1 MYDTVI
7 ALDDNLDINEKAPIA
22 ISTVIVT
29 NENILGM
36 GSSGGN
42 SNNKSFASF
51 NEDNNLI
58 ISSNIYYVYNDNETY
73 DVEDAIDVM
82 LTKVGS
88 EYKAEIIKYSNK

>member
-1 MYDTVI
+1 
-7 ALDDNLDINEKAPIA
+7 
-22 ISTVIVT
+22 
-29 NENILGM
+29 M